1 MNSQWLLSLSQVFV
15 QVLAPII
22 LMAGVGYLLRR
33 RLPIDVR
40 SVSRI
45 VFYILAPSL
54 IYTSLINL
62 QFDRAITQRSL
73 LFAGLDMAIMGGVA
87 FFLTKRWRY
96 GGHLG
101 HAFVA
106 TTILLNNGNYGL
118 PLNLFAFGEE
128 GFSYALVLYTFNS
141 LVATT
146 ISVYLMARGDGDGLV
161 ALQRTLKTPVIWATL
176 LGLLSRQTG
185 IAPSGSIMT
194 MLDGAG
200 KAAIPVFLI
209 VLGMSLAQTSQ
220 RSHLAP
226 VSRLTALRMLGG
238 PGVAV
243 VLAQLV
249 GLRGVSYA
257 VAVMQA
263 SMPTAVNSIVLSNEF
278 RAAPDFVA
286 SAVFSTTIASMVTL
300 PALLMWLQ

>member
-1 MNSQWLLSLSQVFV
+1 MNGSWLPALSQVFL

-22 LMAGVGYLLRR
+22 LMASAGYILRR
-33 RLPIDVR
+33 RLPLDVR

-45 VFYILAPSL
+45 VFYILAPCL
-54 IYTSLINL
+54 IYTSLVNL

-73 LFAGLDMAIMGGVA
+73 LFAALDMAVMGGIA
-87 FFLTKRWRY
+87 FYLTKRWQY
-96 GGHLG
+96 KGHLG

-118 PLNLFAFGEE
+118 PLNLFAFGQQ
-128 GFSYALVLYTFNS
+128 GFGYALILYTFNS

-146 ISVYLMARGDGDGLV
+146 ISVYLFARGDGSGLV
-161 ALQRTLKTPVIWATL
+161 ALQRTLKTPVVWATI
-176 LGLLSRQTG
+176 LGLLSRQSG
-185 IAPSGSIMT
+185 FAPNGAIMT
-194 MLDGAG
+194 MLEGAG

-220 RSHLAP
+220 RSHLLP

-238 PGVAV
+238 PGVAMI
-243 VLAQLV
+243 LAHLV
-249 GLRGVSYA
+249 GLRGVSHA
-257 VAVMQA
+257 VAVLQA

-278 RAAPDFVA
+278 QAAPDFVA
-286 SAVFSTTIASMVTL
+286 GAVFSTTIASMVTL